1 MTNVYLRISWGSA
14 LAIGITLVL
23 TGVVGLFVPLV
34 PEIAIVLL
42 GVWLLRAAAANP
54 LGQRWKLINRMVD
67 ATTKLHN

>member
-1 MTNVYLRISWGSA
+1 MTNVYLRISRGST

-42 GVWLLRAAAANP
+42 GVWLLSAASANP
-54 LGQRWKLINRMVD
+54 LGQRWTFINRMID
-67 ATTKLHN
+67 TTTQLHN